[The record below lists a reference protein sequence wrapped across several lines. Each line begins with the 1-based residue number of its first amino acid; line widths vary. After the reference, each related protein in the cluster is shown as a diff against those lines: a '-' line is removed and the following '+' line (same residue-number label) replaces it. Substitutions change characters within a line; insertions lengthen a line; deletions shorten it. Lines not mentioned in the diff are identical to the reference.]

1 MVIYS
6 LRKLGLIFHGLERGK
21 YGDGDKCKTDQHEM
35 GDTGKN

>member
-21 YGDGDKCKTDQHEM
+21 YGDKCETDQHVE
-35 GDTGKN
+35 DKIQLIK